1 MNLLILLVVMPVL
14 LTLGVGF
21 WLALRPAATL
31 PGWARQGVFANLG
44 LFALGFFV
52 LLVFGVQDVMAAEA
66 LNSGEVSLGMGLA
79 LVGVA
84 LPTSF
89 AALAAAY
96 ALGSIGSAALAV
108 VAEKPDAFGRTLIY
122 MGLAEGVAIYG
133 LVLSI
138 LMLGKI

>member
-1 MNLLILLVVMPVL
+1 MNLLILLVVMPVI
-14 LTLGVGF
+14 LTLLVGV
-21 WLALRPAATL
+21 WLVLRPDASL
-31 PGWARQGVFANLG
+31 PAWTRHGVLANLG
-44 LFALGFFV
+44 LFALGFAAV
-52 LLVFGVQDVMAAEA
+52 LVFGVQDVMAAETVS
-66 LNSGEVSLGMGLA
+66 SGEVSLGMGLA
-79 LVGVA
+79 LVGIA
-84 LPTSF
+84 LPTSI

-138 LMLGKI
+138 LMLGKV